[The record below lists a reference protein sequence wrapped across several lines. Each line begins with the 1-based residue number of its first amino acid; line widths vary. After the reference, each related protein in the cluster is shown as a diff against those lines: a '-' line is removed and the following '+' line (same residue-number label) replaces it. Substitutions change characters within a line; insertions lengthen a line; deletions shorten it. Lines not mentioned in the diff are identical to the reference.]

1 MLIKLHVKVSDVVVL
16 YAFRY
21 LSVKWGI
28 DLSKVVVFVGE
39 KGDTDYEELMGGI
52 QKTVVLRGAAECGSE
67 RLLRSE
73 DSYKREDVFFQ
84 DSPNIVYAEKN
95 YEDCDISAVLEHLK
109 VS

>member
-1 MLIKLHVKVSDVVVL
+1 MC
-16 YAFRY
+16 AFRY

-52 QKTVVLRGAAECGSE
+52 QKTVVLRGAVECGSE
-67 RLLRSE
+67 RLVRSE
-73 DSYKREDVFFQ
+73 DSYRREDVFFQ
-84 DSPNIVYAEKN
+84 DSPNIIYAEKS

-109 VS
+109 LS